1 MLALFA
7 AALAAS
13 SPNPVLEASVPWWE
27 KVTVTVD
34 DKGKQQSCRYE
45 SSLSANGAES
55 CDEEM
60 AAGLRADSDGRAGV
74 YSKLTF
80 ERRFS
85 PGVAQLDAGQLQP
98 GDQLL
103 GRHVLF
109 LTIDA
114 EGSIENCHIVAT
126 SGDILPAYDCEEA
139 KKEQFSAQAI
149 SGSGAR
155 QAFMTILAYGHSEQ
169 IA

>member
-1 MLALFA
+1 MLAIFA

-13 SPNPVLEASVPWWE
+13 SPSPVLEASVPWWE

-45 SSLSANGAES
+45 SSLSLNGAEA
-55 CDEEM
+55 CDDEM
-60 AAGLRADSDGRAGV
+60 EAGVRAESDGRTGV

-85 PGVAQLDAGQLQP
+85 PDIGQLDAGRLQP

-103 GRHVLF
+103 GRHILF
-109 LTIDA
+109 LTI
-114 EGSIENCHIVAT
+114 GSDGWIDSCHIVAT

-139 KKEQFSAQAI
+139 KREQFSAQALA
-149 SGSGAR
+149 GTGAR
-155 QAFMTILAYGHSEQ
+155 QAFMTILAYGHTEQ